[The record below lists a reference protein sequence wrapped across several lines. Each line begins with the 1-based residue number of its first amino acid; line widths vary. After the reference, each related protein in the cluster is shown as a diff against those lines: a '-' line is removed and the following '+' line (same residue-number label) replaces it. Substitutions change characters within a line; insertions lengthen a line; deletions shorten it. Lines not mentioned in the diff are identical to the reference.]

1 MVAPGQFLERPTLIP
16 VGAQV
21 LEGLSHRGERKPGVL
36 ILPPTPDEGGSM
48 DHVVAAEVAW
58 AAATRGFPTLRF
70 NYRGVGASQ
79 GARGRGAALEEDAF
93 AARMLLEDNLGADA
107 GSVYAVAIGGS
118 ARTALWL
125 MEREEGLAGMCW
137 VSPVEVSPED
147 VSRVRVPL
155 LVLVG
160 AEDLRLPR
168 VTFSQAV
175 TEAGGRFELVP
186 GADQSFSK
194 SLVQVGGFV
203 AEHLGS
209 NRFVGRS

>member
-21 LEGLSHRGERKPGVL
+21 LEGLSHRGEKRPGVL
-36 ILPPTPDEGGSM
+36 ILPPPPDEGGSM

-79 GARGRGAALEEDAF
+79 GTRGRGPELEEDAL
-93 AARMLLEDNLGADA
+93 AARMLIEENIDG
-107 GSVYAVAIGGS
+107 GGVYAVAVGGS
-118 ARTALWL
+118 ARAALWL
-125 MEREEGLAGMCW
+125 MEREPGLAGMCW
-137 VSPVEVSPED
+137 VSPVEVSAED
-147 VSRVRVPL
+147 VARVTVPL

-160 AEDLRLPR
+160 ADDLRLPR
-168 VTFSQAV
+168 VAFSEAV
-175 TEAGGRFELVP
+175 AQAGGRFELVP

-194 SLVQVGGFV
+194 NLAQVGQLV
-203 AEHLGS
+203 AQHLGS
-209 NRFVGRS
+209 NRFVVRS